1 MQLPDKQPL
10 MENVVVTSAGE
21 LKNLVEKGLSK
32 GNGAFLKIFAK
43 DSSGKYYLTILLDR
57 SKILAAECL
66 LVDKKQN
73 LSGEEAISVL
83 KSLIGKPM
91 VVDVYDLDE
100 LEIKLSIADNVD
112 VYVQT
117 PKTSLAEFFETAE
130 EGPPAKTEEM
140 KATASATVTKSE
152 IPATLP
158 VVEKVKAEERAEEAA
173 EKKQEVVSGEP
184 KPAPMPVEEKKAAPA
199 GKPEVVVN
207 LSGGSVPERAF
218 QLYAE
223 DLLKEAKRIRGL
235 RINRIEFDANVG
247 EGVAYLNV
255 RIYGNSDGSA
265 RDIEIAEKR
274 MLHAVSKYA
283 PVLLREAEVKPIV
296 KDVSVVIDGQEV
308 KPQEIVDKDKKKT
321 GNVTKDGRIS
331 LAVLEDVWPY
341 FSAYARTVITEVEST
356 GIKVKKAYFDV
367 RGRREFEINLS
378 MVVETKMT
386 KEAVERIARDIL
398 TRHARELGRSLK
410 RYITVHNID
419 VEVLTPAT
427 TSKTTRETAVVTSS
441 KAAEVLAKREL
452 LEKEVEQLLK
462 QAGIEELAPF
472 TEEKKK
478 EAEETMLKGR
488 IEPAIETLKT
498 RIHAEMKLIPRVTFK
513 WLKMNHEIKD
523 STIQLDIEASFLR
536 EETGG
541 LFGSFSGVSDSKI
554 KKDIEDAIR
563 RILREVSKEYS
574 IRIELRR
581 LNIIIR

>member
-21 LKNLVEKGLSK
+21 LRALVEEIISK

-43 DSSGKYYLTILLDR
+43 DSGGKYYFTVLLDR
-57 SKILAAECL
+57 SKVLAAECL
-66 LVDKKQN
+66 IVDKKQDLN
-73 LSGEEAISVL
+73 GEEAISVL

-112 VYVQT
+112 VYVRT
-117 PKTSLAEFFETAE
+117 PKTPLKELLETTG

-140 KATASATVTKSE
+140 KATTTATVAKSE
-152 IPATLP
+152 VPATLP
-158 VVEKVKAEERAEEAA
+158 VVEKVKAEEKVEET
-173 EKKQEVVSGEP
+173 
-184 KPAPMPVEEKKAAPA
+184 VEEKPEAIPEEPKTAPAPVKEKPAPA

-207 LSGGSVPERAF
+207 LNGGSVPEKAF
-218 QLYAE
+218 QVYAE
-223 DLLKEAKRIRGL
+223 DLLKEAKRIKGL
-235 RINRIEFDANVG
+235 TISRIEFDANVG
-247 EGVAYLNV
+247 EGVVYLNV
-255 RIYGNSDGSA
+255 HIYGNSDGGA

-296 KDVSVVIDGQEV
+296 KDVSIVIDGQEV
-308 KPQEIVDKDKKKT
+308 KPQEIVNRDKKKT
-321 GNVTKDGRIS
+321 GNVTKDGKIS

-367 RGRREFEINLS
+367 KGRREFEVNLS
-378 MVVETKMT
+378 MVAEAGMT
-386 KEAVERIARDIL
+386 KEAVERILRDIL

-419 VEVLTPAT
+419 VEVLTPAV
-427 TSKTTRETAVVTSS
+427 TSKTAKETAVVTSS
-441 KAAEVLAKREL
+441 KAAEVLAKKEL

-462 QAGIEELAPF
+462 QAGIDELAPF

-478 EAEETMLKGR
+478 EAEEAMLRGR
-488 IEPAIETLKT
+488 IQPAIETLKN

-513 WLKMNHEIKD
+513 WLKMNHEVKD

-554 KKDIEDAIR
+554 KRDIESTIR